1 MLIVSRRVLPMA
13 GRSRSLSGRA
23 VLLVGALF
31 VLLGAAALAA
41 PSALAGSPATVTV
54 RVLGPAPGYK
64 ALIPPTEVTTT
75 TAPVVND
82 GEPTHSCSGT
92 SAAGALQLATSGNW
106 AGRWYEGEAN
116 GYLVE
121 TIDGTTPPPASSYW
135 SFWLDNREATKG
147 ICESELEP
155 GGQVLFFPECFG
167 ECPAPF
173 GSTHVLGI
181 EVPPTVEVG
190 QPIGVTVVSYNTAGE
205 RSPAAGVNVGGW
217 GSSTTTDSEGKA
229 TLTFPGDETYTLRA
243 TGATGESPLA
253 VPGEALVCVHAG
265 DDGECGTSRPAGG
278 SLPVS
283 SSSSGGGTVGEGA
296 PYTGAYAVV
305 AAVTGIHEGHVY
317 PRAKAPR
324 VLAGT
329 VSAHASVTSI
339 SLRLRRSYRGR
350 CWAYNGSRE
359 RVEHVRCGQG
369 GFFQVASGGDSFSYL
384 LPSRLP
390 PGRYVLDIAATDSAG
405 DHAPLDRG
413 SSRVVFYV
421 K

>member
-1 MLIVSRRVLPMA
+1 MLIVSCRVWPVL
-13 GRSRSLSGRA
+13 GRSRSVSAG
-23 VLLVGALF
+23 GALLAAALSVF
-31 VLLGAAALAA
+31 LATAALAA
-41 PSALAGSPATVTV
+41 PAALAGTPATVTV
-54 RVLGPAPGYK
+54 RVLGPAPSYT
-64 ALIPPTEVTTT
+64 ALIPPTQVTTN

-82 GEPTHSCSGT
+82 GNPAHSCSGT
-92 SAAGALQLATSGNW
+92 SAAGALQLATSDDW
-106 AGRWYEGEAN
+106 AGKWYEGEAN

-121 TIDGTTPPPASSYW
+121 TIEGTTPPPASSYW
-135 SFWLDNREATKG
+135 SFWLNNREATAG
-147 ICESELEP
+147 ICESDLEA

-181 EVPPTVEVG
+181 EVPSTVEVG
-190 QPIGVTVVSYNTAGE
+190 QPTGVTVVSYNTAGE
-205 RSPAAGVNVGGW
+205 RAPAAGVNVGGW
-217 GSSTTTDSEGKA
+217 GSSTTTNFEGKA

-243 TGATGESPLA
+243 TGAAGETPLA
-253 VPGEALVCVHAG
+253 VPGEALVCAHTG
-265 DDGECGTSRPAGG
+265 DDGECGTTRAPDS

-283 SSSSGGGTVGEGA
+283 SSSSGGGIVAESA
-296 PYTGAYAVV
+296 PYTGPYAVV
-305 AAVTGIHEGHVY
+305 AAATGIHEGHVY
-317 PRAKAPR
+317 GRGKAPR

-329 VSAHASVTSI
+329 VGAHASVTSI

-359 RVEHVRCGQG
+359 RFERVRCGQG
-369 GFFQVASGGDSFSYL
+369 SFFGVASGGDSFSYL